1 MGLAIL
7 PALVAAGRAE
17 PRAAAPAPDGFL
29 RPCPDLGAGFFQAP
43 GHAFCLKIGGRI
55 RHDFGYD
62 QPARRSDDASWS
74 ETRATLGLDAAA
86 ATDQGPV
93 RAILRM
99 TYLRAPTSWGDFRP
113 PELEYASIEWSGL
126 TAGRAWSFFDRGF
139 PNGGVT
145 LLGGGANGRGSDRG
159 AVALV
164 GYSRPIGDGWSA
176 SVSLE
181 DGSERRVGVV
191 GAPPAGARRPDGV
204 VTLGGS
210 AWGHRLHVAGALHET
225 RPDLPGARAVNGWA
239 AQISWETPPF
249 WPDGRTRLRA
259 QAAMASAASD
269 YVGWGYAGVA
279 GVVARTADAWA
290 TRAGAASTRAWSAG
304 VSLIH
309 DWSPTLR
316 VAAFAVRAGQDAPAP
331 YGSAR
336 IGAVGANVVWTPLRN
351 CQMAAEILRQ
361 AIVVA
366 QPLAGPGAPARSGR
380 SAWMG
385 RIRLQ
390 HDF

>member
-1 MGLAIL
+1 MCFAIL
-7 PALVAAGRAE
+7 PAMVGAGRAE
-17 PRAAAPAPDGFL
+17 PRAAAPAPDAVL
-29 RPCPDLGAGFFQAP
+29 RPCPDFGAGFFQSP
-43 GHAFCLKIGGRI
+43 GNAFCLKISGRI

-62 QPARRSDDASWS
+62 QTARRADDASWT
-74 ETRATLGLDAAA
+74 ETRGTLGLDAAA
-86 ATDQGPV
+86 LTDQGPV

-99 TYLRAPTSWGDFRP
+99 TFRRAPTSWVEFRP
-113 PELEYASIEWSGL
+113 PDLEYASMEWSGL

-164 GYSRPIGDGWSA
+164 GYSRPLWDDWSA

-181 DGSERRVGVV
+181 DGSERRVGVA
-191 GAPPAGARRPDGV
+191 GAAPAGARRPDGV

-210 AWGHRLHVAGALHET
+210 AWGHRLHAAGALHET
-225 RPDLPGARAVNGWA
+225 RPDLPGARAVHGWA

-249 WPDGRTRLRA
+249 WPEGRTRLRA
-259 QAAMASAASD
+259 QAAFASAASD

-279 GVVARTADAWA
+279 GVVPRTADAWA
-290 TRAGAASTRAWSAG
+290 TRAGAVSNRAWSAG

-309 DWSPTLR
+309 DGSPTLR
-316 VAAFAVRAGQDAPAP
+316 LAAFAVWAGQDGPSRYA
-331 YGSAR
+331 SAR
-336 IGAVGANVVWTPLRN
+336 IGTVGANVVWTPVRN
-351 CQMAAEILRQ
+351 SQAAAEILWQ
-361 AIVVA
+361 SIAVA
-366 QPLAGPGAPARSGR
+366 QPLWDVVARGR
-380 SAWMG
+380 TGSSAWTG